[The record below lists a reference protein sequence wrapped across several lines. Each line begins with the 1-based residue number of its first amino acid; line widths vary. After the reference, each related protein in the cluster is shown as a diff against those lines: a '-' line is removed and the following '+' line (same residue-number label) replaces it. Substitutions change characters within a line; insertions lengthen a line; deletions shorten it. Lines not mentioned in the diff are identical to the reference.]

1 MSARYASRTEVPV
14 SKTRVE
20 IEELVERYGAA
31 QYMSGHDARRAFIGF
46 TMADRQVRFQLQ
58 LPDPAGKAFTT
69 YRDRHGYERLRT
81 ADAAQKQW
89 EQACRSRWRA
99 LLLVIKAK
107 LEAVEVGISTF
118 ESEFLANI
126 VMPDGQLVGALV
138 RPRIA
143 QAYETGDMPALLPPP
158 AEDGGAS

>member
-1 MSARYASRTEVPV
+1 MSARYAARTEVPIA
-14 SKTRVE
+14 KTRVE
-20 IEELVERYGAA
+20 IEELVGRYGAA
-31 QYMSGHDARRAFIGF
+31 QYMSGYDATRAFIGF
-46 TMADRQVRFQLQ
+46 TMADRQVRFHLQ
-58 LPDPAGKAFTT
+58 LPDAAEKAFTT
-69 YRDRHGYERLRT
+69 YRDGHGYERLRT
-81 ADAAQKQW
+81 ADAAHKQW

-126 VMPDGQLVGALV
+126 VMPDGQLVGELV

-158 AEDGGAS
+158 AKEGGAS